1 MIPIEQ
7 RRGIVKVDTAHVAGV
22 PLETIPQGGNGRY
35 SAMVLTKGTWR
46 KLYFVNER
54 KGWGED
60 EYFAFAERLLSER
73 GISSP

>member
-7 RRGIVKVDTAHVAGV
+7 RRGIVKVDIAQVAGV
-22 PLETIPQGGNGRY
+22 PLETIPKAGNGRY

-46 KLYFVNER
+46 NLYFVIER
-54 KGWGED
+54 KGWSED

-73 GISSP
+73 GILRP